1 MKPLTGEWI
10 AKASNLFLLGAGFT
24 KAVFPDA
31 PLNKDLLPMLCKG
44 SSRTTL
50 KKYYREH
57 KTDDIEILLT
67 RLDLEILRPNHKQTA
82 LQQVRKKIERQ
93 LAEYFVKFRFKK
105 EIIANSTWLKDFAN
119 LFQPNDAIISLNY
132 DCLLEGVL
140 DYYEVWS
147 PNGGYVNVENPLLD
161 SPTNA
166 NNILIYKIH
175 GSENFWEASPFGK
188 NGPKKEQRCIGL
200 VVNESI
206 FPRSGQSRIFGYG
219 GGQPEVR
226 QYIIA
231 PSFVKFPLMEMANM
245 VNKLIPV
252 ARNAKSLVI
261 GGCGLRREDMSLWLI
276 LASFLNRRLQST
288 KKLIIIDPSQCDQI
302 KARIANYWTGAT
314 DHFTICCIHKTFQ
327 DGIKQLISELKG
339 SETQKRI

>member
-1 MKPLTGEWI
+1 LKDSESPVN
-10 AKASNLFLLGAGFT
+10 NLFLLGAGFT

-31 PLNKDLLPMLCKG
+31 PLNKDLLPVLCKG

-50 KKYYREH
+50 KKYYREY

-67 RLDLEILRPNHKQTA
+67 RLDLDILRPNHKQTA

-93 LAEYFVKFRFKK
+93 ISEYFGRFRFKK
-105 EIIANSTWLKDFAN
+105 EIIANNTWLKDFAN
-119 LFQPNDAIISLNY
+119 LFQPNDSIISLNY

-147 PNGGYVNVENPLLD
+147 PNGGYVNVENPLLG

-175 GSENFWEASPFGK
+175 GSENFLEAPPLGK
-188 NGPKKEQRCIGL
+188 NGPKKGQRCIGP
-200 VVNESI
+200 VINESI
-206 FPRSGQSRIFGYG
+206 FPKSGQNRYFGYG

-231 PSFVKFPLMEMANM
+231 PSFVKVPNVQMASM
-245 VNKLIPV
+245 VNKLISV
-252 ARNAKSLVI
+252 ANKAKNLVV
-261 GGCGLRREDMSLWLI
+261 GGSGLRREDLSLWLI
-276 LASFLNRRLQST
+276 LESFLNKRLPTS
-288 KKLIIIDPSQCDQI
+288 KKVIIIDPENSHEI
-302 KARIANYWTGAT
+302 REKIFNYWTGAT
-314 DHFTICCIHKTFQ
+314 DHFTICSIQETFQ
-327 DGIKQLISELKG
+327 AGTGQLIQELSKQ
-339 SETQKRI
+339 ED